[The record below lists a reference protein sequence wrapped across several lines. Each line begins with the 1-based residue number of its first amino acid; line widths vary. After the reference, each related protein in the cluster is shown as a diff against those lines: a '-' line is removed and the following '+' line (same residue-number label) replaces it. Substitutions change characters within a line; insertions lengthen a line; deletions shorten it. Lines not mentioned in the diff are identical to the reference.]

1 MKRLI
6 PLIVVLAIS
15 FTVVLYFTLSP
26 RGKSAKETRLLPIYG
41 DKELMPNGDT
51 IFHTV
56 QAFKFVNQLGDSIT
70 EKSVEGTN
78 YVVEYFFTTCKSI
91 CPIMNKNMMKVSEKI
106 KGDKGFKILSH
117 TVKPEEDSVPAMLAY
132 AARHNADNTQWY
144 FLTGD
149 KRQLYDMARE
159 SYLLS
164 TDTTITQPIE
174 DDFIHTQ
181 MFVLVDKYHH
191 IRGYYDG
198 TSDTEI
204 ATLINDID
212 KLKKEQAETDKK

>member
-1 MKRLI
+1 MKKFI
-6 PLIVVLAIS
+6 PILFIAAI
-15 FTVVLYFTLSP
+15 FAACTP
-26 RGKSAKETRLLPIYG
+26 NKKEVRYLPIYG
-41 DKELMPNGDT
+41 DKELTTRGDT
-51 IFHTV
+51 LFHSV
-56 QAFKFVNQLGDSIT
+56 KPFAFVNQLGDTIT
-70 EKSVEGTN
+70 DKTVDGTN

-91 CPIMNKNMMKVSEKI
+91 CPIMNKNMMKVSDKI

-117 TVKPEEDSVPAMLAY
+117 TVKPEEDSVPALMEY
-132 AARHNADNTQWY
+132 AKRHNADNTQWY

-149 KRQLYDMARE
+149 KRALYDMARE

-164 TDTTITQPIE
+164 TDTIINQPIE

>member
-6 PLIVVLAIS
+6 PLMAVLAVS
-15 FTVVLYFTLSP
+15 LSVVVYFTL
-26 RGKSAKETRLLPIYG
+26 KSTSKKHAETRLLPIYG

-51 IFHTV
+51 LFHTV
-56 QAFKFVNQLGDSIT
+56 QPFKFINQSGDSIS
-70 EKSVEGTN
+70 EKNVEGTN

-106 KGDKGFKILSH
+106 KGDKSFKILSH
-117 TVKPEEDSVPAMLAY
+117 TVKPEEDTVPALLAY

-149 KRQLYDMARE
+149 KRKLYDMARE

-164 TDTTITQPIE
+164 TDTTITQNID

-181 MFVLVDKYHH
+181 MFVLVDKYRH

-198 TSDTEI
+198 TQDNEI
-204 ATLINDID
+204 QNLIKDID
-212 KLKKEQAETDKK
+212 LLKKEQEEKK